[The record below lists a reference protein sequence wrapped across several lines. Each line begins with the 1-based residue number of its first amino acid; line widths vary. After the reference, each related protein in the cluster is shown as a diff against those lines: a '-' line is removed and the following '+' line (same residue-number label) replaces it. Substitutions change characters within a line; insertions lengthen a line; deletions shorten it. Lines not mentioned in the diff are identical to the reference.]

1 MGVMDLLKQNKVDK
15 VGLLLKPARTGH
27 DTHHGKIRWHSGPAC
42 LSVLVHGLLLMLLV
56 VSFSWRSVVQPL
68 QVAQVELWDS
78 LPAHSQTSSRN
89 RPSQLPK
96 IEPPPVPKPEP
107 APPPEPKAEIQVKV
121 KPPIEMPKESGKE
134 PEAEMPKPKED
145 EIKRLQQLL
154 AEDDKHLEHEAQ
166 QKDVQQLAEARN
178 AAEARKAAEALT
190 ASSGVVNE
198 YKAKIQAKIRR
209 FVNKQVCGNGKP
221 VLEFAISMMPTGE
234 IAGNPRLTRSSGLP
248 ACDMAVEYAIQK
260 AQPLP
265 LPPQPEL
272 FAQFRDLTLQ
282 FRPNEE

>member
-1 MGVMDLLKQNKVDK
+1 MI
-15 VGLLLKPARTGH
+15 RTRENPLALRAG
-27 DTHHGKIRWHSGPAC
+27 A
-42 LSVLVHGLLLMLLV
+42 LSVLVHGLLLTLLV
-56 VSFSWRSVVQPL
+56 VSFSWHSVVQPL

-78 LPAHSQTSSRN
+78 LPTPDQ
-89 RPSQLPK
+89 PPPELPK
-96 IEPPPVPKPEP
+96 PLPKVEPQPAPKPE
-107 APPPEPKAEIQVKV
+107 PPPEPKAEIQVKI
-121 KPPIEMPKESGKE
+121 KPPVETPKKVEKKPKEI
-134 PEAEMPKPKED
+134 PKPKAEDKGQD

-154 AEDDKHLEHEAQ
+154 AEDDKRLEHEAQ
-166 QKDVQQLAEARN
+166 QKDAQQLTEARN
-178 AAEARKAAEALT
+178 AAEARKAAEALN

-198 YKAKIQAKIRR
+198 YKAKIQAKIKRY
-209 FVNKQVCGNGKP
+209 VNRQVCGNGKP
-221 VLEFAISMMPTGE
+221 ILEFAISLMPTGE
-234 IAGNPRLTRSSGLP
+234 ISGTPRVTRSSGLP